1 MDPLT
6 RPTSQSRT
14 VVRVHAALA
23 VVSLAVLPV
32 CSEVSA
38 ELASECERLP
48 IPSDTVLWCDDFE
61 NTDLPSSGR
70 VEDNYY
76 DFSDAGGSLRR
87 VSTEAKSGRF
97 ALEQHYR
104 RAGAQSAGY
113 FSRTFGKSPVSSQS
127 HSDRRFRE
135 IYWRFYVK
143 HPSSFAGFP
152 SKLTR
157 ATVFAAKNRAQAMIA
172 HVWLESDA
180 QKAWLLDP
188 ASGTDKAGS
197 LRSTRWNDFAN
208 LRWLGR
214 RKGKAAIARGQWQCV
229 EVHVALNDPAR
240 ANGRF
245 SLWVDGVLSA
255 RASDLNWLGDFQ
267 DFGINAVMIESYWN
281 AGSPAVQSRY
291 IDSLIIAE
299 QRIGCHSD
307 KRPARISAL
316 SVEGTRQLPNLQ

>member
-1 MDPLT
+1 MDQFT
-6 RPTSQSRT
+6 RRNPQSRAAA
-14 VVRVHAALA
+14 RVYATLA

-32 CSEVSA
+32 CSAVSA

-48 IPSDTVLWCDDFE
+48 IPSDALLWCDDFE
-61 NTDLPSSGR
+61 NTDLPASGL
-70 VEDNYY
+70 VKDNYY

-87 VSTEAKSGRF
+87 VSTEAKSGHF

-113 FSRTFGKSPVSSQS
+113 FSRTFGKSSVSSQS
-127 HSDRRFRE
+127 HSDRHFRE

-143 HPSSFAGFP
+143 HPASFAGFP
-152 SKLTR
+152 DKLTR
-157 ATVFAAKNRAQAMIA
+157 ASVFAAKNRAQAMIA

-180 QKAWLLDP
+180 QKAWMLDP

-197 LRSTRWNDFAN
+197 LRSTKWNDFAN
-208 LRWLGR
+208 LRWLGQR
-214 RKGKAAIARGQWQCV
+214 GGKVAIARGKWQCV

-240 ANGRF
+240 TNGRF
-245 SLWVDGVLSA
+245 SLWIDGVLSA
-255 RASDLNWLGDFQ
+255 QASGLNWLGDFQ
-267 DFGINAVMIESYWN
+267 AFGINTVMIESYWN
-281 AGSPAVQSRY
+281 AGTPAAQSRY

-307 KRPARISAL
+307 KRPARISAI